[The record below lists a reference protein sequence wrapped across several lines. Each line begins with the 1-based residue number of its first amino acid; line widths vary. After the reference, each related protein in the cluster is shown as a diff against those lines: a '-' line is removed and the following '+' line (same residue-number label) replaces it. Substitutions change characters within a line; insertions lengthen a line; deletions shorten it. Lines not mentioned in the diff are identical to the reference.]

1 MSSNIWFAVKYKGS
15 VTVLEI
21 FEKMDVIAHDFD
33 LETLLPGNL
42 LLKNISKDWAGITHK
57 CFVCF

>member
-21 FEKMDVIAHDFD
+21 LEKMDVIAHDFD
-33 LETLLPGNL
+33 LETLFPGNL
-42 LLKNISKDWAGITHK
+42 LLKNISKD
-57 CFVCF
+57 